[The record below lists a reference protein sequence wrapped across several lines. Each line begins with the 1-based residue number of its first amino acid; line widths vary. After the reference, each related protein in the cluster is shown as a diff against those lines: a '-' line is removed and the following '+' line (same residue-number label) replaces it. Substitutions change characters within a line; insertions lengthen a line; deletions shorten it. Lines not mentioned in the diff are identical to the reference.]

1 VIALLFPGQGVQGPG
16 MGASLVEAFPE
27 ARQTFAEASEALG
40 IDVLALCARGTREEL
55 ARTAVAQP
63 LILTVSVAGY
73 RALSRAVPLEV
84 GCAAGHSLG
93 EYSALV
99 CAGALAFA
107 DAVRLVRL
115 RGEAMQAAVPAG
127 QGGMLAV
134 LGGDREA
141 VRRLVR
147 EESRP
152 GDEAFEANDN
162 APDQVVLSG
171 HLGALGRIQ
180 RRLAE
185 AGAVGRMLDV
195 SAPFHT
201 PLMAPAAE
209 RFRAALAEVA
219 LQPPRWP
226 VLSCVTAQPHGDVP
240 SLRERLVEQIVRP
253 VQWRL
258 ITEWLAGS
266 VSTTVEVGPRA
277 VLTAFL
283 RPHAGRVRALTFTAA
298 ADLAGLTE
306 ALGKGGASVAPTPAA
321 LKAALVEAA
330 SAPNRNFD
338 VESHDRLVVGP
349 YQQLLALRQEVE
361 QGRALTAADG
371 RTMVQLVTAI
381 LTGKCLPPAEVARRV
396 GRILKVAS

>member
-1 VIALLFPGQGVQGPG
+1 
-16 MGASLVEAFPE
+16 
-27 ARQTFAEASEALG
+27 
-40 IDVLALCARGTREEL
+40 
-55 ARTAVAQP
+55 
-63 LILTVSVAGY
+63 
-73 RALSRAVPLEV
+73 
-84 GCAAGHSLG
+84 
-93 EYSALV
+93 
-99 CAGALAFA
+99 
-107 DAVRLVRL
+107 
-115 RGEAMQAAVPAG
+115 
-127 QGGMLAV
+127 
-134 LGGDREA
+134 
-141 VRRLVR
+141 
-147 EESRP
+147 
-152 GDEAFEANDN
+152 
-162 APDQVVLSG
+162 
-171 HLGALGRIQ
+171 
-180 RRLAE
+180 
-185 AGAVGRMLDV
+185 MLDV

-209 RFRAALAEVA
+209 RFRSALAEVA

-226 VLSCVTAQPHGDVP
+226 VLSCVTARPHGDVP
-240 SLRERLVEQIVRP
+240 SLRDRLVEQIVRP

-298 ADLAGLTE
+298 PDLAGLKE
-306 ALGKGGASVAPTPAA
+306 ALGGAGPSVVAAPTPAS

-338 VESHDRLVVGP
+338 QESHDRLVVGP

-361 QGRALTAADG
+361 QGRALTPADG

-381 LTGKCLPPAEVARRV
+381 LTGKGLPPAEVVRRV